1 MRVRSAFFALVV
13 VVLGTA
19 HPAAG
24 QARLQ
29 STLDTTLVTVG
40 DRMVLT
46 VQVEHPSGATVVWPD
61 SLDLSPF
68 EALAASVEPT
78 RSEGDRVVSTA
89 RFEIAAFQ
97 LGELELPS
105 FAVEVLYPDGRTE
118 SLETDR
124 FGVEVTSVG
133 VDEGEDIR
141 EIRGPFFIPISTIT
155 IALWALLLLALL
167 VGAVLGYRRWARRDA
182 PEVVEPTA
190 PPRPAHEVALE
201 ALRDIERSNMLQRG
215 QVKEYHIAVSEVL
228 RRYVG
233 ERYQVHAL
241 EMTTWEIVGG
251 LERVGVG
258 SDFRSGLRS
267 VLDACDL
274 VKFAKVRPDPA
285 RAAGV
290 VADAI
295 ALVEA
300 SVAWLPASEADT
312 SDADA
317 SDAASPA
324 ASAGEVA

>member
-1 MRVRSAFFALVV
+1 MSGSTRAAIVV
-13 VVLGTA
+13 AAVAAVVGAQPVLG
-19 HPAAG
+19 
-24 QARLQ
+24 QASLRT
-29 STLDTTLVTVG
+29 SLDTTLVTVG

-46 VQVEHPSGATVVWPD
+46 VEVEHPPEATVVWPD

-68 EALAASVEPT
+68 EALAATVDAPQPD
-78 RSEGDRVVSTA
+78 GDRVLSTA
-89 RFEIAAFQ
+89 HFEIAAFQ

-105 FAVEVLYPDGRTE
+105 FAVEVLHTDGSRE

-133 VDEGEDIR
+133 VDESGDIR
-141 EIRGPFFIPISTIT
+141 EIRGPFLIPLSTVT
-155 IALWALLLLALL
+155 IALWLLVVLALA
-167 VGAVLGYRRWARRDA
+167 VGAYFGYRRWARRDA
-182 PEVVEPTA
+182 PVVEEPAA

-215 QVKEYHIAVSEVL
+215 QVKEYHIAVSEAL

-233 ERYQVHAL
+233 ERYRIHAL
-241 EMTTWEIVGG
+241 EMTTWEIVDR

-258 SDFRSGLRS
+258 EDFRSDVRA

-274 VKFAKVRPDPA
+274 VKFAKVRPDA
-285 RAAGV
+285 TRSAAV

-300 SVAWLPASEADT
+300 SVAWLSEQ
-312 SDADA
+312 
-317 SDAASPA
+317 PA
-324 ASAGEVA
+324 ASSSVEVG